1 MAITEEHL
9 QTIERFALFSDL
21 LDSNGIVD
29 DNVLEKL
36 RFNVR
41 SLLESTNYDCQLLN
55 LVKEVL
61 MHDNMK
67 SFGLHN
73 LILLYIDWK
82 KQPADE
88 ETSNE
93 NVTE

>member
-9 QTIERFALFSDL
+9 QTIERFSLFSDL

-41 SLLESTNYDCQLLN
+41 SLLESTNYDNQLLT

-82 KQPADE
+82 KQLA
-88 ETSNE
+88 TNE
-93 NVTE
+93 PNESIAE

>member
-9 QTIERFALFSDL
+9 QTIERFSLFSDL

-41 SLLESTNYDCQLLN
+41 SLLESTNYDNQLLT

-67 SFGLHN
+67 SIGLHN

-82 KQPADE
+82 KQLA
-88 ETSNE
+88 TNE
-93 NVTE
+93 PNESIAE